1 MRPAPGLVASLREV
15 ISRTAATTS
24 RGGASKLVRPAVK
37 VHPPAAPHLA
47 PGAARH
53 ASSTAPPAA
62 WRAAVE
68 AIYAGTFRAIR
79 SGVKVHPGPYSGS
92 RAAPRPSATSPF
104 STFSQASARRAPRTH
119 FGHRPRPVAVSGPNH
134 VGLGSARQF
143 SSSGYA
149 VFDNV
154 VANAPLALRALADE
168 GLDQRKWKRVKRD
181 VAKKDRAA
189 LKGKGKAIDSRL
201 LAAEKRA
208 DFERF
213 FGVASAR
220 SVAAPDA
227 SPLAASSSTLEESL
241 LAQPVT
247 LVLAID
253 PDFDLSF
260 AAAAHGSVG
269 CGVSQADP
277 SRQRVLSPHL
287 LASFETITHAYST
300 HAHRLQAIINRLS
313 AAGLLD
319 PEIEATTHV
328 DAISMS
334 DGIDFEHVGRRVW
347 KIAFHDRLITRSRVE
362 HVVRGTEPSLDIS
375 ADETVPPWARKVRSW
390 TGRNSV
396 TVGEGD
402 WWWLVGGESSE
413 AASMEEPLCSLPTP
427 SSSSSITAADSD
439 SACADDVVARLVA
452 DTFVLPDP
460 PAFAPDQAFADRY
473 GVASYAP
480 SIGSTGSNDQE
491 QDLWCGVDSRC
502 RSPAASDISAAGGEV
517 LATLDP
523 AASVWAGV
531 EESSSDATYSLFS
544 AEEERSGLEHFL
556 EEVEDLQRRALRVQ
570 L

>member
-1 MRPAPGLVASLREV
+1 VQV

-47 PGAARH
+47 PGAARY

-92 RAAPRPSATSPF
+92 RTAPRPSATSPF
-104 STFSQASARRAPRTH
+104 STFAQASARRAPRTH
-119 FGHRPRPVAVSGPNH
+119 FGPRPRPVAVSGPSH

-213 FGVASAR
+213 FGVPSPR

-227 SPLAASSSTLEESL
+227 SPLAASSSTAEESL

-253 PDFDLSF
+253 PDFDLPI
-260 AAAAHGSVG
+260 AAAANDSVG
-269 CGVSQADP
+269 CGVSRADP
-277 SRQRVLSPHL
+277 AMQRILSPHL
-287 LASFETITHAYST
+287 LASFEMITHAYST

-319 PEIEATTHV
+319 PEIEATTLV
-328 DAISMS
+328 DTISMA
-334 DGIDFEHVGRRVW
+334 DGVDFEHVGRRVW
-347 KIAFHDRLITRSRVE
+347 KIAFHDGLVTRSRVE
-362 HVVRGTEPSLDIS
+362 HVVRGTEPLSDVD

-396 TVGEGD
+396 TAGEGD
-402 WWWLVGGESSE
+402 WWWLVGGETPMD
-413 AASMEEPLCSLPTP
+413 ASMEEALSSFPTP
-427 SSSSSITAADSD
+427 TRSSSSSSSVASV
-439 SACADDVVARLVA
+439 DDVVARLVA
-452 DTFVLPDP
+452 DTFVLPNP
-460 PAFAPDQAFADRY
+460 PAFAPDLAFTDQSSMSPR
-473 GVASYAP
+473 AS
-480 SIGSTGSNDQE
+480 SVGSTGPHDEE
-491 QDLWCGVDSRC
+491 QNLWFGVDSRNP
-502 RSPAASDISAAGGEV
+502 SSAASEASAAAGASEV

-523 AASVWAGV
+523 AASAWAQV
-531 EESSSDATYSLFS
+531 QETSSDATYSLFS

-556 EEVEDLQRRALRVQ
+556 EEVEDLQRRALRV
-570 L
+570 

>member
-1 MRPAPGLVASLREV
+1 M

-92 RAAPRPSATSPF
+92 RTAPRPSATSPF
-104 STFSQASARRAPRTH
+104 STFAQASARRAPRTH
-119 FGHRPRPVAVSGPNH
+119 FGPRPRPVAVSGPSH
-134 VGLGSARQF
+134 VGLGAARQF

-213 FGVASAR
+213 FGVPSPR

-227 SPLAASSSTLEESL
+227 SPLAASSSTAEESL

-253 PDFDLSF
+253 PDFDLPI
-260 AAAAHGSVG
+260 AATANDSVG
-269 CGVSQADP
+269 CGVSRADP
-277 SRQRVLSPHL
+277 AMQRILSPHL
-287 LASFETITHAYST
+287 LASFEMITHAYST

-319 PEIEATTHV
+319 PEIEASTLVGT
-328 DAISMS
+328 ISMA

-362 HVVRGTEPSLDIS
+362 HVVRGTEPLSDVD

-402 WWWLVGGESSE
+402 WWWLLGGEMLMD
-413 AASMEEPLCSLPTP
+413 ASMEQALSSFPTP
-427 SSSSSITAADSD
+427 SSSSSSSSVASV
-439 SACADDVVARLVA
+439 DDVVARLVA
-452 DTFVLPDP
+452 DTFVLPNP
-460 PAFAPDQAFADRY
+460 PAFAPDLAFADQS
-473 GVASYAP
+473 GMASRA
-480 SIGSTGSNDQE
+480 SSVGSTGPHDEE
-491 QDLWCGVDSRC
+491 QNLWFGVDSRNP
-502 RSPAASDISAAGGEV
+502 SSAASEASAAAGASEV

-523 AASVWAGV
+523 AASAWAQV
-531 EESSSDATYSLFS
+531 QETSSDATYSLFS

-556 EEVEDLQRRALRVQ
+556 EEVEDLQRRALRV
-570 L
+570 

>member
-1 MRPAPGLVASLREV
+1 M

-68 AIYAGTFRAIR
+68 AIYSGTFRAIR

-104 STFSQASARRAPRTH
+104 STFAQASVRRAPRTH
-119 FGHRPRPVAVSGPNH
+119 FGPRPRPVAVSGPSH

-227 SPLAASSSTLEESL
+227 RSLAASSSTSEESL

-253 PDFDLSF
+253 PDFELPV
-260 AAAAHGSVG
+260 AAAADGSVV
-269 CGVSQADP
+269 CGVSPIDP
-277 SRQRVLSPHL
+277 TMQRVLSPHL
-287 LASFETITHAYST
+287 LASFEAITHAYST

-319 PEIEATTHV
+319 PEIEASTLV
-328 DAISMS
+328 DTISMS
-334 DGIDFEHVGRRVW
+334 DGVDFEHVGRRVW

-362 HVVRGTEPSLDIS
+362 HVVRGTEPSSDSS

-402 WWWLVGGESSE
+402 WWWLVGGET
-413 AASMEEPLCSLPTP
+413 AMDASMEESLSSFPTP
-427 SSSSSITAADSD
+427 STSSSSSSAASV
-439 SACADDVVARLVA
+439 DDVVARLVA

-460 PAFAPDQAFADRY
+460 PALALDLAFADQF
-473 GVASYAP
+473 GMASHVS
-480 SIGSTGSNDQE
+480 SIGASAVSNDDE
-491 QDLWCGVDSRC
+491 QNLWCGVDSRNP
-502 RSPAASDISAAGGEV
+502 SSAASGASASAGASEV

-523 AASVWAGV
+523 AASEWAQV
-531 EESSSDATYSLFS
+531 EDSSSDATYSLFS

-556 EEVEDLQRRALRVQ
+556 EEVEDLQRRALRV
-570 L
+570 